1 MAEATA
7 PDSPASGPKCE
18 SRLRGLTRFL
28 KGVLYVIPG
37 LNLIPIAY
45 DSFRALR
52 AYDDERLADNS
63 RENALYSGGCSGG
76 IPSGLGLMSYITG
89 SALFS
94 WIPGIYYGLTGL
106 WNTLAPE
113 GIDNPVRGERNYVKA
128 LGYTPSR

>member
-1 MAEATA
+1 MTEATA
-7 PDSPASGPKCE
+7 PPIESNCV
-18 SRLRGLTRFL
+18 SRLRGFTRFL
-28 KGVLYVIPG
+28 KGALYFIPV

-52 AYDDERLADNS
+52 AYDDERLADRS
-63 RENALYSGGCSGG
+63 RENALYKGGCSGG

-106 WNTLAPE
+106 RDTLDPRSI
-113 GIDNPVRGERNYVKA
+113 GNSGSKSNYVKD
-128 LGYTPSR
+128 LGYTLK